1 MTSLNLQSGTQS
13 TTDSVSYDV
22 RADETTFST
31 RYVGVG
37 VFLLLLFIS
46 GVMTYHPGAIAAG
59 IGCMIFLYLG
69 LIKQPPEITAD
80 TLEITRTVTPTI
92 AQPEQHVSVTVTVKN
107 VSDETLTDIRVVDD
121 TPDELTII
129 SGSPRGAGSI
139 RPGEEITVT
148 YSVIARRGE
157 YTFDTLHV
165 RARSLVGNTWRDVTL
180 HETEASSL
188 QCRVTADGTPVTEK
202 GTSFIGSML
211 GVESGEG
218 IEFDKTREYTR
229 GDSPRRI
236 NWRNLA
242 KRGEL
247 STITYREHQTMTVNI
262 VADFTAA
269 TFIESAEHNVPLP
282 LIISNAVYEVTR
294 ELLNGNHNVGVT
306 ALGVTGEFTESER
319 VQDAG
324 KPWTTIPH
332 QMGKQQ
338 QRYVRDIIS
347 EVDYRVDTDTTD
359 IKSRSIDIDSF
370 IKEQKVWAPHNS
382 QYIVFSPLLDSDI
395 VDVIEQ
401 LNVIT
406 RDITVIVP
414 VVVPKSTSS
423 TETAYAE
430 HITDKVNDTR
440 YAPDIDAEHVVKQSR
455 TYMQGKQQ
463 QRIQALKS
471 VGMTVITWPITMS
484 FTTATNQ
491 QTTHKDT
498 TL

>member
-1 MTSLNLQSGTQS
+1 MSSPETPTAQSPNPS
-13 TTDSVSYDV
+13 SYDV

-69 LIKQPPEITAD
+69 LIKQPPAITTD
-80 TLEITRTVTPTI
+80 TVEITRSITPTV
-92 AQPEQHVSVTVTVKN
+92 AQPEQPVSVTVTVKN
-107 VSDETLTDIRVVDD
+107 VSDETLTDIRVVDG
-121 TPDELTII
+121 TPDELTIV
-129 SGSPRGAGSI
+129 SGTPRGAGSI

-148 YSVIARRGE
+148 YSVVARRGE
-157 YTFDTLHV
+157 YAFDTLHLRV
-165 RARSLVGNTWRDVTL
+165 RSLVGNTWRDVTIQ
-180 HETEASSL
+180 ETHPSSM
-188 QCRVTADGTPVTEK
+188 QCTVTADGTPVTEK

-236 NWRNLA
+236 NWRDLA

-247 STITYREHQTMTVNI
+247 STIVYREHQTMTVNI
-262 VADFTAA
+262 VADFTAS
-269 TFIESAEHNVPLP
+269 TYVESAEHNIPLP
-282 LIISNAVYEVTR
+282 LIISNGVYEVTR
-294 ELLNGNHNVGVT
+294 ELLHGNHNVGVT
-306 ALGVTGEFTESER
+306 ALGVTGEFTESNH
-319 VQDAG
+319 VQDG
-324 KPWTTIPH
+324 EKPWTTLKH

-338 QRYVRDIIS
+338 QRYVRDVLS
-347 EVDYRVDTDTTD
+347 EVDQRVDTDTANITT
-359 IKSRSIDIDSF
+359 RDIDTDTF
-370 IKEQKVWAPHNS
+370 IKEQKVWAPNNS
-382 QYIVFSPLLDSDI
+382 QYIVVSPLLDSDI
-395 VDVIEQ
+395 VDLIEQ
-401 LNVIT
+401 LNIIT

-414 VVVPKSTSS
+414 VVAPESTSS
-423 TETAYAE
+423 TETAYTE

-440 YAPDIDAEHVVKQSR
+440 YAPDIDATHVVKQSR
-455 TYMQGKQQ
+455 KYMQTKQQ

-484 FTTATNQ
+484 FATATTQ

-498 TL
+498 TIS